1 MTRAMLL
8 ALAALSLSAG
18 CATVPVPAPTA
29 GAKPPPRAT
38 SGAPAAAAPRAAL
51 PDTVPSA
58 EAREVLASIPEPLEP
73 GERVPP
79 PASRPAP
86 PADSAGPP
94 ADTAGQQ
101 IPVPTPTPTLGERPL
116 PSMAPPDTVRPAIA
130 ARPPAA
136 AAGGTCWRVQLA
148 APAEK
153 SKADG
158 YRAAAES
165 QLLLPVTV
173 ECGGGLWKVR
183 TRDCMDGA
191 AADALRRRAA
201 EAGFGGAFRFVEKPK

>member
-1 MTRAMLL
+1 MTRATLL
-8 ALAALSLSAG
+8 ALAALPLAAG
-18 CATVPVPAPTA
+18 CATVPPQAPAA
-29 GAKPPPRAT
+29 GMKPPPRAT
-38 SGAPAAAAPRAAL
+38 SGAPVAAGRAAL

-58 EAREVLASIPEPLEP
+58 EAREVLASIPEPFEP

-79 PASRPAP
+79 PAGPEP
-86 PADSAGPP
+86 PAAGAIAP
-94 ADTAGQQ
+94 ADTAGRQ

-116 PSMAPPDTVRPAIA
+116 PSMAPPDTVRPATA
-130 ARPPAA
+130 APPPAIA
-136 AAGGTCWRVQLA
+136 TRDTCWRVQFA
-148 APAEK
+148 APAEQP
-153 SKADG
+153 KADG

-173 ECGGGLWKVR
+173 ERERGLWKVR

-201 EAGFGGAFRFVEKPK
+201 EAGFGGAFRFVERRK